1 MTKLESFLSVIERL
15 YRRHFL
21 NLAFTYA
28 PTNGASEECYD
39 VLLTP
44 VGAAHSLPS
53 TVVSL
58 TEKTLRV
65 LKVSPESFQ
74 ALDEEVTFN
83 SYLMLR
89 LSVLRALY
97 LISAP
102 DTKLDFF
109 DFLTRLL
116 NSRISGGA
124 DFMEYLLKQSANK
137 YLRDGD
143 RIYIYG
149 HGSASFTDKV
159 VSFYS
164 TTSLQTDYQIDN
176 ETSVFNVVALLVDQL
191 METEDDE
198 YPILPGENV
207 EDEEAV
213 DPNLD
218 PMGMNADG
226 SGGDFGGGDF
236 GGGGFGGGGSTDFS
250 GLDSAP
256 GASGAEGADGSTEPP
271 PEEEGYP
278 K

>member
-15 YRRHFL
+15 YRRHLL

-28 PTNGASEECYD
+28 PTNGASVECYD
-39 VLLTP
+39 VLITP
-44 VGAAHSLPS
+44 IGSAHSLPS

-97 LISAP
+97 LISAS
-102 DTKLDFF
+102 DTKLSLF
-109 DFLTRLL
+109 DFMTRLL
-116 NSRISGGA
+116 NSRMSGGA
-124 DFMEYLLKQSANK
+124 DFMEYLLKQGKNK
-137 YLRDGD
+137 CLRDGD

-176 ETSVFNVVALLVDQL
+176 EVSAFNVVSLLVDQL

-198 YPILPGENV
+198 YPILAGESIIDA
-207 EDEEAV
+207 ETV

-218 PMGMNADG
+218 PMGMNAGADG
-226 SGGDFGGGDF
+226 GFGDMG
-236 GGGGFGGGGSTDFS
+236 GGGGFGGAPASDFS
-250 GLDSAP
+250 GYDAAP
-256 GASGAEGADGSTEPP
+256 GTEAAPDANEP
-271 PEEEGYP
+271 TLDEEP
-278 K
+278 LP